1 MKSSMSMLKVLSVAG
16 SFGLTA
22 AASAAVTTF
31 HAVSSSGTSTVLHGG
46 DRELTSLAF
55 MTSGDVWNGSNFL
68 RWHDGNI
75 TNNVSS
81 YGWTSAI
88 PRDMGSSNTYSGNPD
103 RADNASPFAGEGSS
117 TGTLAEVFGSF
128 GGYKNMSWIVD
139 GEDSLGWSLDLYL
152 EDGKI
157 LNADGSANSIELAI
171 LERGGNSDLRI
182 RGIYEDG
189 SVTDSIMMLRANTGY
204 AGWSLDTLEIDGNQ
218 QVFGVGISLD
228 SSWQGLVGF
237 RFEAANGMNG
247 PDIVG
252 IGVGTVVP
260 APGAVALLA
269 TGLLVGLR
277 RRR

>member
-1 MKSSMSMLKVLSVAG
+1 MKSSMTMKLFSIAG
-16 SFGLTA
+16 PLGLAA

-31 HAVSSSGTSTVLHGG
+31 HAVNSAGTSTVLHGG

-55 MTSGDVWNGSNFL
+55 QTSGDVWNGSNFL
-68 RWHDGNI
+68 RWHDGSM

-88 PRDMGSSNTYSGNPD
+88 PRDMGPSNTYSGNPD
-103 RADNASPFAGEGSS
+103 RADNASPFAGEGGS

-139 GEDSLGWSLDLYL
+139 GEDSLGWTLDLYL
-152 EDGKI
+152 ESGKI
-157 LNADGSANSIELAI
+157 LNADGDANSIELAI

-182 RGIYEDG
+182 RGIYGDG
-189 SVTDSIMMLRANTGY
+189 SVTDPVTMLHGNTGF
-204 AGWSLDTLEIDGNQ
+204 AGWSLDTLEIDGSQ
-218 QVFGVGISLD
+218 QVFGLGISLD

-269 TGLLVGLR
+269 TGLLVGVR